1 MPLVPINDIG
11 RLGIIKDTPPYNLP
25 KNAWSDGNNV
35 RFLDNGVQK
44 CAGYLEVMATVP
56 FVPYYIT
63 NYLTIDGTYYWLAFG
78 SADIAVW
85 NGSTWTDVTR
95 QTTQTLNGAINDA
108 VTTITLTDASDFPTS
123 GNISLGTREVVDG
136 GQDGYEEMTY
146 SGKSSNDLTGVGRAA
161 NSTTAAPHTDGA
173 VVVPIG
179 TTLTTDNDYNANVTD
194 RRWVTTSLNGLF
206 VATNGY
212 DSPQMWPLSGGIP
225 SLTTPFK
232 ELDNWPS
239 ALVKQSGNSNFE
251 AKSIRAYKS
260 FLMALNMSKADPEPR
275 MIKWSTIATAY
286 NAPISW
292 STTDTDLDGGEYTL
306 AETPGE
312 IIDGLQ
318 WGDSFLVYKES
329 SIFIV
334 NYVGS
339 QETMFTFKLLSPTI
353 GLLAK
358 DALAEFEGG
367 HFFMGNSDFYLCN
380 GQSVTALLPNKL
392 RRAVYDNFNGD
403 YYKKCFVVADYARTE
418 MLACYPSAGSTNV
431 DKAVIWNW
439 RESTFSIRDLPDV
452 SSIGYGIVEITAG
465 ATWDTGTTTW
475 DATSDP
481 WGSTNYQKVLKN
493 IVFADYANTKLY
505 RDNKGNKQNTADMTS
520 YIERTG
526 YDLDDPSLVKFVS
539 AVYPEI
545 EVSGNN
551 TVNIYIGTQ
560 MSTEAGVD
568 WNPDTGGAPYLFNP
582 NTQSKL
588 SCRATGK
595 FFGIRV
601 ESTTDMDWKLHSVG
615 FEVKARG
622 RRGSRMQ

>member
-1 MPLVPINDIG
+1 MPLVPINDVG
-11 RLGIIKDTPPYNLP
+11 RVGIIKDTPPYNLP
-25 KNAWSDGNNV
+25 PNAWSDGNNV

-44 CAGYLEVMATVP
+44 CTGYLEVMARVP
-56 FVPYYIT
+56 FAPYYIT

-95 QTTQTLNGAINDA
+95 QTTQTLNGGINNS

-136 GQDGYEEMTY
+136 GQDGYEEMSY
-146 SGKSSNDLTGVGRAA
+146 SGKSTNDLTGVGRGI
-161 NSTTAAPHTDGA
+161 NSTTAAPHTDLA

-206 VATNGY
+206 VATNGF

-225 SLTTPFK
+225 SLGTPFK

-239 ALVKQSGNSNFE
+239 AYVYQSGNSNFE

-292 STTDTDLDGGEYTL
+292 STTDTDLDGGEYTF

-312 IIDGLQ
+312 IVDGLQ

-353 GLLAK
+353 GLLSK
-358 DALAEFEGG
+358 DAIAEFEGG

-403 YYKKCFVVADYARTE
+403 YYEKCFVAADYARTE

-431 DKAVIWNW
+431 NKAVMWNW
-439 RESTFSIRDLPDV
+439 RENTFSIRDLPDV

-465 ATWDTGTTTW
+465 AKWSAVATLNGAITAGSPASGGTLTVTTT
-475 DATSDP
+475 TSTP
-481 WGSTNYQKVLKN
+481 AFLW
-493 IVFADYANTKLY
+493 
-505 RDNKGNKQNTADMTS
+505 
-520 YIERTG
+520 
-526 YDLDDPSLVKFVS
+526 P
-539 AVYPEI
+539 
-545 EVSGNN
+545 
-551 TVNIYIGTQ
+551 
-560 MSTEAGVD
+560 
-568 WNPDTGGAPYLFNP
+568 
-582 NTQSKL
+582 
-588 SCRATGK
+588 
-595 FFGIRV
+595 
-601 ESTTDMDWKLHSVG
+601 
-615 FEVKARG
+615 
-622 RRGSRMQ
+622 